1 MAAITA
7 ISVNNLTDF
16 IDAPE
21 TTLTASDTI
30 TFNPAKVQI
39 LLVTNTTAGALTLT
53 IDGDGGSTVNVAGIG
68 AINVAA
74 GKNIVVPATT
84 GSKLIT
90 LSTISAYLQGVVTL
104 SGAAGAKVRLIEVG

>member
-7 ISVNNLTDF
+7 ISASNLTDF

-30 TFNPAKVQI
+30 TFNSAKIQL
-39 LLVTNTTAGALTLT
+39 LLVTNATAGALTLL
-53 IDGDGGSTVNVAGIG
+53 IDGDGGTTINVAGVG

-74 GKNIVVPATT
+74 GKSIVIPATT

-90 LSTISAYLQGVVTL
+90 LSTISAYCQGVVTL
-104 SGAAGAKVRLIEVG
+104 SGAVGAKVRLIEIG

>member
-7 ISVNNLTDF
+7 ISANNLTDF

-30 TFNPAKVQI
+30 IFNSTKVQI
-39 LLVTNTTAGALTLT
+39 LLVTNTTAAALSLK
-53 IDGDGGSTVNVAGIG
+53 IDGDAGTTVHVPGIG
-68 AINVAA
+68 TIDVSV
-74 GKNIVVPATT
+74 GKTIVVPATT

-90 LSTISAYLQGVVTL
+90 LSTISAYCQGVVTL
-104 SGAAGAKVRLIEVG
+104 SGASGAKVRLIEL

>member
-7 ISVNNLTDF
+7 ISASNLNDF

-30 TFNPAKVQI
+30 TFNSAKVQI
-39 LLVTNTTAGALTLT
+39 LLVTNTTAGALTLL
-53 IDGDGGSTVNVAGIG
+53 IDGDGGTTVNVAGIG

-74 GKNIVVPATT
+74 GKTIIVPATT

-90 LSTISAYLQGVVTL
+90 LSTISAYCQGVVTL
-104 SGAAGAKVRLIEVG
+104 TGAVGAKVRLIELG

>member
-7 ISVNNLTDF
+7 IQAGNLTDF

-30 TFNPAKVQI
+30 TFNSTKVQI
-39 LLVTNTTAGALTLT
+39 LLVTNTTAGALSLK
-53 IDGDGGSTVNVAGIG
+53 IDGDGGTTINVAGVG
-68 AINVAA
+68 AIDVTA
-74 GKNIVVPATT
+74 GKTISIPATT

-90 LSTISAYLQGVVTL
+90 LSTISAYCQGVVTL
-104 SGAAGAKVRLIEVG
+104 SGAAGAKVRLIEL

>member
-21 TTLTASDTI
+21 KTLSASDTI
-30 TFNPAKVQI
+30 TFNSTKVQI
-39 LLVTNTTAGALTLT
+39 LLVTNATAAALTLL
-53 IDGDGGSTVNVAGIG
+53 IDGDGGTTINVAGVG

-74 GKNIVVPATT
+74 GKSIVIPATT

-90 LSTISAYLQGVVTL
+90 LSTISAYCQGVVTL
-104 SGAAGAKVRLIEVG
+104 TGAVGAKVRLIEL

>member
-30 TFNPAKVQI
+30 TFNSTKVQI
-39 LLVTNTTAGALTLT
+39 LLVTNTTAGALSLK
-53 IDGDGGSTVNVAGIG
+53 IDGDAGQANFPVSGIG
-68 AINVAA
+68 AIDVSV
-74 GKNIVVPATT
+74 GKTISIPATT
-84 GSKLIT
+84 GSKMIT
-90 LSTISAYLQGVVTL
+90 LSTISAYCQGVVTL
-104 SGAAGAKVRLIEVG
+104 SGAAGAKVRLIEY

>member
-7 ISVNNLTDF
+7 ISASNLNDF

-30 TFNPAKVQI
+30 TFNSAKVQI
-39 LLVTNTTAGALTLT
+39 LLVTNTTAGALTLL
-53 IDGDGGSTVNVAGIG
+53 IDGDGGTTVNVAGIG

-74 GKNIVVPATT
+74 GKSIIIPANT

-90 LSTISAYLQGVVTL
+90 LSTISAYCQGVVTL
-104 SGAAGAKVRLIEVG
+104 TGAVGAKVRLIELG